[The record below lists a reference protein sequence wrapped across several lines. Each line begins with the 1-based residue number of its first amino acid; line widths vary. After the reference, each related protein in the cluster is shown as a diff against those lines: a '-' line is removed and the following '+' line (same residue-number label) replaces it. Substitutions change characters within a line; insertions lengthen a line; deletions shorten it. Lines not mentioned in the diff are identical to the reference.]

1 MKAPRRQVN
10 VAAALIIGAD
20 FAMMLTALTLTL
32 PPSSYTWP
40 VLAPRPREH
49 SLAASLQSAG
59 NPDGGACP
67 AAGKVTVSSVA
78 LIKRER
84 LK

>member
-20 FAMMLTALTLTL
+20 FAMMLTALTLAL
-32 PPSSYTWP
+32 PPSSYAWS